1 MDEQEVTGFDLAD
14 RSEEGRVDFAK
25 SAMEIDQ
32 QIMSRILAR
41 RMNVLVSGSEKGNEL
56 SQISGKPELRKLA
69 KVSDIQ
75 AAQKGMAGVET
86 KTINGAYKKTAKEAG
101 KELAKKATKESGKE
115 LAKKAAKET
124 AKRAAVETGKKVSQS
139 AATEISKEVSAIVAS
154 SSATAISTTAGTAA
168 GTVGTAGNPYG
179 IVAGVAIGQA
189 VGKTTE
195 FGINVLDKKMGRNRS
210 RREVMK
216 SAMDQDKKM
225 DVAASGGKRG
235 IQEILYSVK
244 SAIFATKLLL
254 PGSIAAGI
262 ITLVVVLI
270 IVFLMQISA
279 TGVMAVLQHQQE
291 NREIIGRLAGG
302 QEVVYY
308 NQHDYRDYPYGD
320 SNISACGCG
329 PTTMAMVVSTL
340 TGETITPEQVAD
352 YCMDNNLYVWGAGT
366 SHALFYRYDM
376 NTTDYGNDLIS
387 ALSVIPEGG
396 MVILS
401 VGMPDTIRADGS
413 HALNGNE
420 IYRGAGHIMAV
431 RGVTEDG
438 MILLADPNS
447 RYNSETEW
455 DYTKVSE
462 ILKRCW
468 TVTYEND
475 DTVVRDEQL

>member
-1 MDEQEVTGFDLAD
+1 MDEQEVTGYDLAD
-14 RSEEGRVDFAK
+14 RSEEGRADFAK

-41 RMNVLVSGSEKGNEL
+41 RMNVLVSGTEKGNAIREH
-56 SQISGKPELRKLA
+56 SQISAKPELQKLA

-75 AAQKGMAGVET
+75 TVKKGMAEVEMKAVNGV
-86 KTINGAYKKTAKEAG
+86 YKKTAKEAG
-101 KELAKKATKESGKE
+101 KELAKKTAKESGKE

-124 AKRAAVETGKKVSQS
+124 TKRAVVETGKKVSQS

-154 SSATAISTTAGTAA
+154 SSSTAIATTAGTAA

-189 VGKTTE
+189 VSKTTE

-210 RREVMK
+210 RRELMK
-216 SAMDQDKKM
+216 SAMEQDKKM

-235 IQEILYSVK
+235 IQEVLYSVK

-254 PGSIAAGI
+254 PGSIAAGV

-270 IVFLMQISA
+270 IAILMQLSA

-308 NQHDYRDYPYGD
+308 NQHDYRNYPYGD

-340 TGETITPEQVAD
+340 TEEIVTPEQVAD

-376 NTTDYGNDLIS
+376 TTTDYGNDLIS

-413 HALNGNE
+413 HVMNGNE

-447 RYNSETEW
+447 RSNSETEW
-455 DYTKVSE
+455 DYIKVAE
-462 ILKRCW
+462 ILKKCW

-475 DTVVRDEQL
+475 D